1 MEHSQHGSKAMLWL
15 EPELQRVL
23 GFTGKE
29 ATPVEIRVRPYMCVI
44 CDKAVAMP
52 TLAPDEKKS
61 MGAEWL
67 VNEHS
72 HIEIGGILICRNCW
86 PSHPKLR
93 IDSYRVS
100 GGTAERCNCTWDG
113 SDSWICVVCGT
124 KDRTLMS
131 SRSVWESIRVM
142 KPIGLFQEG
151 IVTRFSRHPWVGM
164 RKHERIAFLETRIPI
179 FPSDDREIR
188 NQALREREALVGEI
202 LDKDRESD
210 LSLAD
215 LESTRWSLTL
225 WQVPILGCF
234 PEVEMKR
241 GSSGKLAWV
250 YVKRGQEWRVR
261 TWGSLAMEL
270 AQESGWEDS
279 PNYNKD
285 YRGTL
290 SRSNVT
296 KEKRQSRR
304 KEKFVE
310 LEVAPVKDMKEHK
323 VWRADEKNFCVGSYY
338 GDDQLTEVPEKQ
350 FKIVMHL
357 KINVLTCAHPD
368 FNWIGGIE
376 AELHEK
382 QPEVKM
388 IKKGLFRRAKRL
400 VEPKN

>member
-1 MEHSQHGSKAMLWL
+1 
-15 EPELQRVL
+15 
-23 GFTGKE
+23 
-29 ATPVEIRVRPYMCVI
+29 
-44 CDKAVAMP
+44 
-52 TLAPDEKKS
+52 
-61 MGAEWL
+61 
-67 VNEHS
+67 
-72 HIEIGGILICRNCW
+72 
-86 PSHPKLR
+86 
-93 IDSYRVS
+93 
-100 GGTAERCNCTWDG
+100 
-113 SDSWICVVCGT
+113 
-124 KDRTLMS
+124 MS
-131 SRSVWESIRVM
+131 SRSVWEAIRVM

-202 LDKDRESD
+202 MDKDRESD

-215 LESTRWSLTL
+215 
-225 WQVPILGCF
+225 Q
-234 PEVEMKR
+234 VEMKR

-270 AQESGWEDS
+270 AQEGGWEDS

-323 VWRADEKNFCVGSYY
+323 VWQAEEKNFCVGSYY

-382 QPEVKM
+382 QPEVKV